1 MMNLHQRKLFKVR
14 EFTLHAGHLN
24 VKSRDLTSS
33 EELNISYEEIDISNI
48 IKQKQTDNILLI
60 ITLVFGTF
68 LIINILNPA
77 NYEGKG
83 LFGVAIFLLI
93 ITFVSGLLTYTK
105 SKNVFLI
112 PTMKN
117 GFLEI
122 FKSKPNH
129 VKVEEFVNELGK
141 RINQYLRS
149 KYGVID
155 TDMPPEPQLAN
166 IQWLKEREV
175 ITPEEFENLKS
186 KLIKGT
192 KQNNPVGFK

>member
-1 MMNLHQRKLFKVR
+1 M
-14 EFTLHAGHLN
+14 HAGHLN

-60 ITLVFGTF
+60 ITLIFGTF
-68 LIINILNPA
+68 FIINILNPA

-93 ITFVSGLLTYTK
+93 ITLVSGLLTYTK
-105 SKNVFLI
+105 SKNIFLI
-112 PTMKN
+112 PTVKN

-129 VKVEEFVNELGK
+129 DKVEEFVNELGK
-141 RINQYLRS
+141 RVNQYLRS
-149 KYGVID
+149 KYGAID

-175 ITPEEFENLKS
+175 ITLEEFENLKS